1 MSLPS
6 VLNGLML
13 YGIDI
18 DEKGCLYSPVLV
30 WNWYQEQHAIMNV
43 ESPETTAGEILL
55 AMRSGGN
62 RTQPVSLTSIDHDKY
77 FLPPEYTQLYYS
89 PVWHDLDSAQR
100 LRYTQLYALR
110 TNEVIM
116 LFERYLVEAI
126 LPPIAERLA
135 TMQMPSLRQL
145 VLETLREEHDHDAM
159 FVSLN
164 RASRPDLYHATDFF
178 FFPPSPEVR
187 RFVTTMGW
195 LSRWCAYPLWLLFFI
210 EESSLAMARELAKL
224 DRRHGGDSV
233 ESNWLTVH
241 FEHTHDER
249 RHTLIDRLLFDSC
262 YAHRSAATRRLDG
275 WLFSRTLKAMMF
287 PRARGAGVRVVEQL
301 IRDYPELTSLRAT
314 MVREIVAL
322 GRNPDFLASIFS
334 QRLAPRAWKLFHRC
348 PELNGLA
355 DWLPGYA

>member
-1 MSLPS
+1 MCC
-6 VLNGLML
+6 
-13 YGIDI
+13 GIDI
-18 DEKGCLYSPVLV
+18 DKKGCLYSPVAV
-30 WNWYQEQHAIMNV
+30 WIWDQEQLANMNAK
-43 ESPETTAGEILL
+43 SPETTASEILV

-62 RTQPVSLTSIDHDKY
+62 RTQPVTLTSIGHDKY

-89 PVWHDLDSAQR
+89 PVWADLDNAHR

-126 LPPIAERLA
+126 LPPIAARLA
-135 TMQMPSLRQL
+135 DMQMPSLRQL
-145 VLETLREEHDHDAM
+145 VLETLHEEHDHDAM
-159 FVSLN
+159 FVALN
-164 RASRPDLYHATDFF
+164 RASRPDIYQAADFF

-195 LSRWCAYPLWLLFFI
+195 LSRWCAHPLWLLFFI

-224 DRRHGGDSV
+224 DRRHGGNAV
-233 ESNWLTVH
+233 ESNWLAVH
-241 FEHTHDER
+241 LEHTHDER

-262 YAHRSAATRRLDG
+262 YSRRSAATRRLDG
-275 WLFSRTLKAMMF
+275 WLFSRALKAMMF

-301 IRDYPELTSLRAT
+301 IRDCPELASLRAT

-322 GRNPDFLASIFS
+322 GRNPDFLASILS

-355 DWLPGYA
+355 NWLPGYA

>member
-1 MSLPS
+1 
-6 VLNGLML
+6 
-13 YGIDI
+13 
-18 DEKGCLYSPVLV
+18 
-30 WNWYQEQHAIMNV
+30 MNAN
-43 ESPETTAGEILL
+43 SPETTASEILL

-62 RTQPVSLTSIDHDKY
+62 RTQPVTLKPIDHDKY
-77 FLPPEYTQLYYS
+77 FLPAEYTQLYYS
-89 PVWHDLDSAQR
+89 PVWADLDIAHR
-100 LRYTQLYALR
+100 LHYTQLYALR

-126 LPPIAERLA
+126 LPPIAARLA
-135 TMQMPSLRQL
+135 KMQMPSLHQL
-145 VLETLREEHDHDAM
+145 VLEMLHEEREHDAM

-164 RASRPDLYHATDFF
+164 RASRPDLYEATDFV
-178 FFPPSPEVR
+178 FFPPSREVR
-187 RFVTTMGW
+187 RFIATMGW

-224 DRRHGGDSV
+224 ERQHEGNVV
-233 ESNWLTVH
+233 ESNWLAVH
-241 FEHTHDER
+241 LEHTHDER

-262 YAHRSAATRRLDG
+262 YARRSTATRRLDG

-301 IRDYPELTSLRAT
+301 IRDHPELARLRAT

-322 GRNPDFLASIFS
+322 GQNPDFLASLLS

-355 DWLPGYA
+355 NWLPGYA